1 MTTMPRVASPPT
13 VLHEL
18 DGPDTCDMCGTP
30 GLRTELVRDPFIY
43 GAGDD
48 GVELVVDIPVRTCSS
63 CGPYTDDRAEDIRH
77 DEVCR
82 HLGVL
87 TPTEIRDLRAKYDI
101 SRAEL
106 ARITGLGES
115 SIARWETREI
125 IQNVGNDR
133 YLRLLHDPAIFLRA
147 KSLASPEPVHAE
159 PGVLPP
165 DHEARLRDSGAHFT
179 LQPATA

>member
-13 VLHEL
+13 VIHEL
-18 DGPDTCDMCGTP
+18 DGPGTCDMCGTP
-30 GLRTELVRDPFIY
+30 GLKTELVRDPFIY

-48 GVELVVDIPVRTCSS
+48 GVELVVEIPVRTCSS
-63 CGPYTDDRAEDIRH
+63 CGPYTDDQAEDIRH

-125 IQNVGNDR
+125 VQNVGNDR
-133 YLRLLHDPAIFLRA
+133 LPETASRSGHLPAREVTRESRA
-147 KSLASPEPVHAE
+147 GPRGAGPI
-159 PGVLPP
+159 G
-165 DHEARLRDSGAHFT
+165 AR
-179 LQPATA
+179 P